1 MGESLYFQ
9 WHITDACNFRC
20 RHCYQHDFTGAS
32 DLALDGL
39 IKVYEN
45 IASYAGSRKTRIN
58 ITGGEPFLRKD
69 LFGLLRYLDRHDT
82 TEELAIITNASLIDE
97 DLLERLKGIKKLRQ
111 LKISLDG
118 ATAKT
123 NDSIRKAGAFRMTLE
138 KINLVQ
144 EKGALEVIVM
154 LTAMRSNAY
163 ELPAVFQLCREL
175 KVDGL
180 IIERFIPLGQG
191 KGLKSEVI
199 NKEDWKRLTRE
210 IFEYMEIDAGENDIL
225 PCKAFWIKFK
235 EGDSELLGA
244 ECNLGDDAFAVMPNG
259 DLLPCRRFAMKIGN
273 LLENNLGDIIRGSRV
288 LKEVTDKSKLKGKC
302 ATCHIDRCRGCRA
315 FAYAVENDYLAED
328 SLCWL

>member
-1 MGESLYFQ
+1 MGENLYFQ

-20 RHCYQHDFTGAS
+20 RHCYQHGFTGES

-39 IKVYEN
+39 IKVYEK
-45 IASYAGSRKTRIN
+45 IASYAGGRKTKIN

-97 DLLERLKGIKKLRQ
+97 GLLERLKGIKKLRQ

-118 ATAKT
+118 ATEKT

-138 KINLVQ
+138 KINLIQ

-163 ELPAVFQLCREL
+163 ELPAIFQLCREM

-180 IIERFIPLGQG
+180 IIERFIPLGQS
-191 KGLKSEVI
+191 KELKSEVI

-210 IFEYMEIDAGENDIL
+210 IFEYMEIDADENDIL

-244 ECNLGDDAFAVMPNG
+244 ECNIGDDSFAIMPNG
-259 DLLPCRRFAMKIGN
+259 DLFPCRRFAMKIGN
-273 LLENNLGDIIRGSRV
+273 LLDSDLGDIIRESRV

-302 ATCHIDRCRGCRA
+302 AACHIDVCRGCRA